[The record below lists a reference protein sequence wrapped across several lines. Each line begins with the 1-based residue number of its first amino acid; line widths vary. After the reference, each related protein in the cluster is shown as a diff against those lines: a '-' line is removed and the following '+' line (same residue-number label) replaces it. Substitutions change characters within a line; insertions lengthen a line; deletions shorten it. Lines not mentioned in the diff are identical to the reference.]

1 MYFFGKHNI
10 FLNFFSL
17 FSFSL
22 VKFETIV
29 LSFFI
34 NGQNLL
40 LIGMNTQKT
49 QILLV
54 DDHFILL
61 DGLSNILNENG
72 FYVAAKAN
80 SVEMAMKMLGQHK
93 IDLVL
98 TDIQMPGE
106 DGIELVKKIKKS
118 YPDVKVVVLSM
129 HCERSIVLDALQH
142 KIDGYLLKNI
152 SEPQMVKA
160 LKIVMLGKFYVSEE
174 ISHLLVERFHSD
186 QDTRLLSKRET
197 EVLKLVAK
205 EYSNKEIAT
214 TLFISER
221 TVESHRKNIFRKTN
235 THSVVG
241 LIKYAM
247 ENKLI

>member
-1 MYFFGKHNI
+1 MD
-10 FLNFFSL
+10 
-17 FSFSL
+17 
-22 VKFETIV
+22 TI
-29 LSFFI
+29 
-34 NGQNLL
+34 
-40 LIGMNTQKT
+40 KP

-61 DGLSNILNENG
+61 DGLTNILNENG
-72 FYVAAKAN
+72 FYVAAKAHN
-80 SVEMAMKMLGQHK
+80 AAVALKILAQQK

-106 DGIELVKKIKKS
+106 DGIELVKKIKKN
-118 YPDVKVVVLSM
+118 YPDIKIVILSM
-129 HCERSIVLDALQH
+129 HSERSIVLDALQY

-152 SEPQMVKA
+152 SEQQMVKA
-160 LKIVMLGKFYVSEE
+160 LKTVMLGKFYVCEE
-174 ISHLLVERFHSD
+174 ISHLLVERFHTEQNS
-186 QDTRLLSKRET
+186 RLLSKRET

-205 EYSNKEIAT
+205 ELSNKEIAA

-235 THSVVG
+235 THSVIG
-241 LIKYAM
+241 LIKYAI